1 MKTRLKERQEEYR
14 RLILVL
20 YFEKLSPTRMDRTLI
35 WRLILVLVGLTVRI
49 LYVMIT
55 CYTPFNDWN
64 GDKTLKCKSKN

>member
-1 MKTRLKERQEEYR
+1 MKTRLKERQEYR

-20 YFEKLSPTRMDRTLI
+20 YFEKLLPTRMERTLR
-35 WRLILVLVGLTVRI
+35 WWLILVLVGLTVRI

>member
-1 MKTRLKERQEEYR
+1 MKTRLKERQKYR
-14 RLILVL
+14 RLIFVL
-20 YFEKLSPTRMDRTLI
+20 KFEKLSPTRMDRTLI

>member
-1 MKTRLKERQEEYR
+1 MKTRLKERQEYR
-14 RLILVL
+14 RLIFVL
-20 YFEKLSPTRMDRTLI
+20 LFEKLSPTRMDRTLI

>member
-1 MKTRLKERQEEYR
+1 MKTRLKERQEYR

-20 YFEKLSPTRMDRTLI
+20 YFEKLLPTRMERTLR

-55 CYTPFNDWN
+55 CYTTFNDWN

>member
-1 MKTRLKERQEEYR
+1 MKTRLKERQEYR

-20 YFEKLSPTRMDRTLI
+20 YFEKLLPTRMERTLRR
-35 WRLILVLVGLTVRI
+35 RLILVLVGLTVRI

-55 CYTPFNDWN
+55 CYTPINDWN